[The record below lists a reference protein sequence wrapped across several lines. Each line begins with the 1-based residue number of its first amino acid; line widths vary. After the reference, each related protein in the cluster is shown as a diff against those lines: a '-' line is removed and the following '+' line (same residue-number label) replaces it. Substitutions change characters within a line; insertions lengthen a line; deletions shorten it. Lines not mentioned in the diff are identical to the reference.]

1 MATATGLPDGD
12 PLTVDRVAAISG
24 LGVDTIRYYQRLGLL
39 ESPTR
44 QGRRAL
50 YSRAHLERL
59 AEIRQLADQG
69 FSLSQIATL
78 DASSRVG
85 DLGRL
90 AGATRSNRLTRREVA
105 DLAGVPEGLVSLLCD
120 NGILEPVTIDGEPLF
135 DESAVPMVRAGLAIS
150 AAGVPLDELVSL
162 AADHSANV
170 DQGVDR
176 AIALFEDHVTAG
188 TDGSDDALVEV
199 VRSLLPAVTRLVA
212 QHFNRTLVNRA
223 LDRVADGDRRSL
235 ADALAAADADRL
247 EVVCR
252 WP

>member
-1 MATATGLPDGD
+1 MREKIQHFFD
-12 PLTVDRVAAISG
+12 PISKVKKHWPPHTLVA
-24 LGVDTIRYYQRLGLL
+24 
-39 ESPTR
+39 
-44 QGRRAL
+44 
-50 YSRAHLERL
+50 
-59 AEIRQLADQG
+59 
-69 FSLSQIATL
+69 
-78 DASSRVG
+78 
-85 DLGRL
+85 
-90 AGATRSNRLTRREVA
+90 
-105 DLAGVPEGLVSLLCD
+105 
-120 NGILEPVTIDGEPLF
+120 
-135 DESAVPMVRAGLAIS
+135 
-150 AAGVPLDELVSL
+150 ELVSL

-170 DQGVDR
+170 AQVVDR

>member
-1 MATATGLPDGD
+1 MRRIELPSSAWEAGVLPLNYTREARQRSDPASPSAVRQVVGLSRSRAQASSAMWATASPRFTSG
-12 PLTVDRVAAISG
+12 DRVQPITMPSRGAFTAATLFPKASSM
-24 LGVDTIRYYQRLGLL
+24 LPSTCRRSTRSP
-39 ESPTR
+39 SPTAR
-44 QGRRAL
+44 WRIPLRPAL
-50 YSRAHLERL
+50 A
-59 AEIRQLADQG
+59 Q
-69 FSLSQIATL
+69 
-78 DASSRVG
+78 V
-85 DLGRL
+85 
-90 AGATRSNRLTRREVA
+90 
-105 DLAGVPEGLVSLLCD
+105 
-120 NGILEPVTIDGEPLF
+120 
-135 DESAVPMVRAGLAIS
+135 
-150 AAGVPLDELVSL
+150 
-162 AADHSANV
+162 
-170 DQGVDR
+170 VDR